1 MIIEPIGDNILIQ
14 LPREESKENKTQ
26 SGILLPKKTEAEA
39 RKDIATVVAVGS
51 GRILNDGSSLKPVVK
66 AGDKVLCQALGDE
79 EEADGGHGGAG
90 EPSRGAGH
98 RGAGVQG

>member
-51 GRILNDGSSLKPVVK
+51 GRILSDGSSLKPVVK
-66 AGDKVLCQALGDE
+66 AGDKVLFNKFAGTILSL
-79 EEADGGHGGAG
+79 DGVEYLLIRECDLLAILH
-90 EPSRGAGH
+90 E
-98 RGAGVQG
+98 